1 MKHGCPLKFYG
12 EQVNSKEIQQRI
24 YNWALTKN
32 FSAPYGIIMGEHTS
46 KKGIKYLAV
55 TFGRA
60 RTLDASVEIY
70 NRNFLI
76 LRTSRNGSEVFKS
89 VAELQQALDLL

>member
-1 MKHGCPLKFYG
+1 M
-12 EQVNSKEIQQRI
+12 NSKEIQEYV
-24 YNWALTKN
+24 YNWALSKD
-32 FSAPYGIIMGEHTS
+32 FSAPYGVIMGEHKSS
-46 KKGIKYLAV
+46 KGTKYLAV

-76 LRTSRNGSEVFKS
+76 VRTSRHGSNVFKN
-89 VAELQQALDLL
+89 VQDLMNFLELL